1 MLYFTTTCLA
11 LLGSYL
17 VLFDSVI
24 ILAFFVICSS
34 YKGGQLYKYSANEE
48 KIELDSDMEF
58 HCKKKKK
65 DVKGGVEKWN
75 RWQSVALKSLGA
87 SVVKGNIKLILSSLS
102 ITSCA

>member
-1 MLYFTTTCLA
+1 M
-11 LLGSYL
+11 
-17 VLFDSVI
+17 VLFDSII

-34 YKGGQLYKYSANEE
+34 YKGGQLSKYSANEE
-48 KIELDSDMEF
+48 KVELDSDMEF

-65 DVKGGVEKWN
+65 DVKGGVEKWD

>member
-1 MLYFTTTCLA
+1 
-11 LLGSYL
+11 L
-17 VLFDSVI
+17 VLFDSII

-65 DVKGGVEKWN
+65 DVKGGVEKWD
-75 RWQSVALKSLGA
+75 RWQV
-87 SVVKGNIKLILSSLS
+87 
-102 ITSCA
+102 SCPEELRCICGKREYKTNPIFT